1 MNETEDFVP
10 YTVDEIVNYNY
21 DHIYI
26 DLDITAMSTFLIER
40 FVCEDGVQTFKRIKW
55 KTTENFD
62 VYLFI

>member
-26 DLDITAMSTFLIER
+26 DLDITAMSTF
-40 FVCEDGVQTFKRIKW
+40 
-55 KTTENFD
+55 FD
-62 VYLFI
+62 REICL

>member
-26 DLDITAMSTFLIER
+26 DLDITAMSTFFDREICLWRWGENIQ
-40 FVCEDGVQTFKRIKW
+40 EDKV
-55 KTTENFD
+55 ES
-62 VYLFI
+62 